1 MAPASSRKYQFV
13 VDDDG
18 IRIDAFLPLK
28 LSNMS
33 RVAAQRLIKTG
44 NVLKNGVVVKA
55 SNRLVQGDRITVDIP
70 APEPL
75 DLQPDW
81 LDLEFL
87 YEDSDIVAVNKPA
100 GISVHPSGGN
110 RRGTLVNGLIAQIS
124 DLSEIGGVERPGI
137 VHRLD
142 KDTSGIILVA
152 KNDYA
157 HHHLGEQFKERK
169 LEKKYL
175 ALVFGQPKSTNG
187 VIEGPI
193 GRDPRN
199 RKRMAIIADGKYA
212 RTSYKILQQTSK
224 QSLLEVHLDTG
235 RTHQI
240 RVHMASIGHPIIGDR
255 TYGGKSPM
263 INRQFLHAHKISF
276 VHPRTNKTVSL
287 AAGIP
292 NDLRA
297 AIDLITDDKS
307 DTWLNNT

>member
-1 MAPASSRKYQFV
+1 MLPAQSRKYQFV
-13 VDDDG
+13 VNNSG
-18 IRIDAFLPLK
+18 IRIDAFLPLHI
-28 LSNMS
+28 SSIS
-33 RVAAQRLIKTG
+33 RVTAQRLIKTG
-44 NVLKNGVVVKA
+44 NVLKNGGAVKA
-55 SNRLVQGDRITVDIP
+55 SNRLVQGDTITVEIP

-75 DLQPDW
+75 DLEPDW

-87 YEDSDIVAVNKPA
+87 YEDQDIVVVNKPA

-110 RRGTLVNGLIAQIS
+110 RRGTLVNGLLAQIS
-124 DLSEIGGVERPGI
+124 DLSEIGGIERPGI

-157 HHHLGEQFKERK
+157 HHHLSKQFKDRK
-169 LEKKYL
+169 LEKIYL
-175 ALVFGQPKSTNG
+175 ALVFGQPKSITG

-199 RKRMAIIADGKYA
+199 RKRMAIVSNGKYA
-212 RTSYKILQQTSK
+212 RTSYKTLQQSTK
-224 QSLLEVHLDTG
+224 QSLLEVYLDTG

-255 TYGGKSPM
+255 AYGGKSAL

-276 VHPRTNKTVSL
+276 THPRTNDTVAL
-287 AAGIP
+287 TADIP
-292 NDLRA
+292 NDLREA
-297 AIDLITDDKS
+297 LDLIAQAEP